1 MCALYREKDEYRE
14 FCKTYEESK
23 KRILGSRKWGGFEM
37 KIEENMGKF
46 LDVIRKKKDKDLESR
61 VTDKLVQLLIDNGVK
76 INGSIIEFRNNP
88 RFDPFTMKIGYDYAA
103 SINSLDFSEHDKKFN
118 DKISELEEI
127 INTKLGRWD
136 KHGISYKQLFDMQ
149 ERINEIDNGMIKQ
162 LPRSPINI
170 AKMLIDKPDKYSVSD
185 LRQIAQHLLIYCDNA
200 PEDEE

>member
-1 MCALYREKDEYRE
+1 
-14 FCKTYEESK
+14 
-23 KRILGSRKWGGFEM
+23 M
-37 KIEENMGKF
+37 KIEENMENF
-46 LDVIRKKKDKDLESR
+46 LDMIREEQNRDLKNR
-61 VTDKLVQLLIDNGVK
+61 VADKLVQLLIDNGVK

-103 SINSLDFSEHDKKFN
+103 SINSLDFSEHDKKFK

-136 KHGISYKQLFDMQ
+136 KHGISYKQLLDMQ
-149 ERINEIDNGMIKQ
+149 ERIDEIDKGMIKQ

>member
-1 MCALYREKDEYRE
+1 
-14 FCKTYEESK
+14 
-23 KRILGSRKWGGFEM
+23 M
-37 KIEENMGKF
+37 KIEENMEKF
-46 LDVIRKKKDKDLESR
+46 LYMIREEQDRDLKSR

-76 INGSIIEFRNNP
+76 INGSIIEFKRNP
-88 RFDPFTMKIGYDYAA
+88 EYEKEIEIEYVRTV
-103 SINSLDFSEHDKKFN
+103 SIKKLDFSEHDKQFN

-149 ERINEIDNGMIKQ
+149 ERIDEIDKGIIER
-162 LPRSPINI
+162 LPRSPINV
-170 AKMLIDKPDKYSVSD
+170 AKMLIDKPDKYTVSD

>member
-1 MCALYREKDEYRE
+1 
-14 FCKTYEESK
+14 
-23 KRILGSRKWGGFEM
+23 M
-37 KIEENMGKF
+37 KIEENMEKF
-46 LDVIRKKKDKDLESR
+46 LDMIREEQDRELKSR

-76 INGSIIEFRNNP
+76 INGSIIEFKRNP
-88 RFDPFTMKIGYDYAA
+88 EYEQEIGIEYVRTV
-103 SINSLDFSEHDKKFN
+103 SIKKLDFSEHDKKFN

-136 KHGISYKQLFDMQ
+136 KHGISYKQLLDMQ
-149 ERINEIDNGMIKQ
+149 ERIGEIDKGMIKQ

>member
-1 MCALYREKDEYRE
+1 MR
-14 FCKTYEESK
+14 
-23 KRILGSRKWGGFEM
+23 
-37 KIEENMGKF
+37 IEENMDNF
-46 LDVIRKKKDKDLESR
+46 LDMIKKEKDRDLKSR
-61 VTDKLVQLLIDNGVK
+61 VTDKMVQLLIDNGVK

-136 KHGISYKQLFDMQ
+136 KHGISYKQLLDMQ
-149 ERINEIDNGMIKQ
+149 EKIDEIDKGMIKQ

-185 LRQIAQHLLIYCDNA
+185 LRQIAQHLLVYCDNA

>member
-1 MCALYREKDEYRE
+1 
-14 FCKTYEESK
+14 
-23 KRILGSRKWGGFEM
+23 M
-37 KIEENMGKF
+37 KIEESMEKF
-46 LDVIRKKKDKDLESR
+46 LDMIREGQDRDLKSR
-61 VTDKLVQLLIDNGVK
+61 VADKLVQLLIDNGVK

-103 SINSLDFSEHDKKFN
+103 SINSLDFSEHDKKFK

-149 ERINEIDNGMIKQ
+149 ERIDEIDKGMIKQ
-162 LPRSPINI
+162 LPRSLINI
-170 AKMLIDKPDKYSVSD
+170 AKMLIDKPDKYTVSD

>member
-1 MCALYREKDEYRE
+1 
-14 FCKTYEESK
+14 
-23 KRILGSRKWGGFEM
+23 M
-37 KIEENMGKF
+37 KIEENMENF
-46 LDVIRKKKDKDLESR
+46 LDMIRKEQDRNLKSR
-61 VTDKLVQLLIDNGVK
+61 VADKLVQLLIDNGVK

-103 SINSLDFSEHDKKFN
+103 SINSLDFSEHDKPFN

-149 ERINEIDNGMIKQ
+149 ERIDEIDKGMIKQ

-170 AKMLIDKPDKYSVSD
+170 AKMLIDKPDKYTVSD

-200 PEDEE
+200 QEDEE

>member
-1 MCALYREKDEYRE
+1 MN
-14 FCKTYEESK
+14 
-23 KRILGSRKWGGFEM
+23 
-37 KIEENMGKF
+37 IEENMEKF
-46 LDVIRKKKDKDLESR
+46 LDMIREEQDKDLKSR

-76 INGSIIEFRNNP
+76 INGNIIEFSP
-88 RFDPFTMKIGYDYAA
+88 VLEPFSNRIGCDYEVT
-103 SINSLDFSEHDKKFN
+103 IDNIDLSEHDKKFN
-118 DKISELEEI
+118 DKISQLEEI

-149 ERINEIDNGMIKQ
+149 KRIDEIDKGMIKQ

-185 LRQIAQHLLIYCDNA
+185 LRQVAQHLLIYCDNA

>member
-1 MCALYREKDEYRE
+1 
-14 FCKTYEESK
+14 
-23 KRILGSRKWGGFEM
+23 M
-37 KIEENMGKF
+37 KIEESMEKF
-46 LDVIRKKKDKDLESR
+46 LETIREETDKDLKSR

-76 INGSIIEFRNNP
+76 INGSIIEFKRNP
-88 RFDPFTMKIGYDYAA
+88 EYEQEIEIEYVRTV
-103 SINSLDFSEHDKKFN
+103 SIKKLDFSEHDKPFN

-136 KHGISYKQLFDMQ
+136 KHGISYKQLLDMQ
-149 ERINEIDNGMIKQ
+149 ERIDEIDKGMIKQ

>member
-1 MCALYREKDEYRE
+1 
-14 FCKTYEESK
+14 
-23 KRILGSRKWGGFEM
+23 M
-37 KIEENMGKF
+37 KIEESMEKF
-46 LDVIRKKKDKDLESR
+46 LDMIREGQDRDLKSR

-103 SINSLDFSEHDKKFN
+103 SINSLDFSEHDKKFK

-136 KHGISYKQLFDMQ
+136 KYGFSYQQILEMQ
-149 ERINEIDNGMIKQ
+149 DKSEKYDKGMLVSLPEKPID
-162 LPRSPINI
+162 I

>member
-1 MCALYREKDEYRE
+1 
-14 FCKTYEESK
+14 
-23 KRILGSRKWGGFEM
+23 M
-37 KIEENMGKF
+37 KIEESMEKF
-46 LDVIRKKKDKDLESR
+46 LDMIREEQGRDLKNR

-103 SINSLDFSEHDKKFN
+103 SINSLDFSEHDKKFK

-127 INTKLGRWD
+127 INKKLGRWD
-136 KHGISYKQLFDMQ
+136 KYDLSFKQIFDMQ
-149 ERINEIDNGMIKQ
+149 ERIDEIDKGTF
-162 LPRSPINI
+162 LPENPIDI
-170 AKMLIDKPDKYSVSD
+170 AKTLIDKPDKYSVSD

>member
-1 MCALYREKDEYRE
+1 
-14 FCKTYEESK
+14 
-23 KRILGSRKWGGFEM
+23 M
-37 KIEENMGKF
+37 KIEENMEKF
-46 LDVIRKKKDKDLESR
+46 LDMIKKEQDRNMKSR
-61 VTDKLVQLLIDNGVK
+61 VADKLVQLLIDNGVK

-88 RFDPFTMKIGYDYAA
+88 RFDPFTMKIGYDYAV

-136 KHGISYKQLFDMQ
+136 KNGISYKQLLDMQ
-149 ERINEIDNGMIKQ
+149 ERIDEIDKGMIKQ

>member
-1 MCALYREKDEYRE
+1 
-14 FCKTYEESK
+14 
-23 KRILGSRKWGGFEM
+23 M

-88 RFDPFTMKIGYDYAA
+88 RFDPFTMKIGYDYAV
-103 SINSLDFSEHDKKFN
+103 SINSLDFSEHDKPFN

-149 ERINEIDNGMIKQ
+149 ERIDEIDKGMIKQ

-170 AKMLIDKPDKYSVSD
+170 AKMLIDKPDKYTVSD